1 MKSATAIEQ
10 RKSADR
16 RIEDIGPPPGVEE
29 QRLKPERR
37 HPEVEHMD
45 FIEQIELLSV
55 HENQTK
61 LAAR

>member
-16 RIEDIGPPPGVEE
+16 RIEDRGPPPGSEE
-29 QRLKPERR
+29 QRIMPERR
-37 HPEVEHMD
+37 HPEVEHID
-45 FIEQIELLSV
+45 FVEQIEVLSV
-55 HENQTK
+55 HDNRAR